1 MRYFYNFPAQ
11 KKPMKLKGEDWRRN
25 CVDGAEAIALF
36 SSPLIRR
43 TRTNRRINYD
53 LYSNILH
60 QEDVDRMCN
69 PFKLKDSSTPA
80 KMQNYPLANPKID
93 LLIGE
98 EERRIFDWS
107 CRVINEDAITEK
119 EIAKKEQATQ
129 YILNL
134 LTQNIQDE
142 ETVQKKIAEIRKK
155 LIYEYQDNREIAAT
169 RVLKHL
175 WEKNELGRQF
185 NKGFKDALLV
195 AEEIYDWDII
205 GNEPVCRRLNPNQ
218 VFIART
224 GNSPYVEDADVIV
237 YEEYFSPGQIQ
248 DMYYDQLSTAD
259 VEKIESHFTD
269 NNSSIPGSASNS
281 EFNALTMKFTE
292 VETMYNS
299 LLHGE
304 PTGQYSPAVDEDGN
318 IRVIKAKW
326 ASYRKIKE
334 VTSYNNFGEAVTD
347 IFDENYKI
355 DKSKGESENILWV
368 KQWWEGTKIGG
379 FDSTEAIYLK
389 IQPRPVQFKSMNNL
403 SKCYPGTVGTIYNTN
418 DSHAMSLMDRM
429 KPYQYLYNVIMVNLE
444 LLIATNWGNIVK
456 IPMHEI
462 PEGWDVEQ
470 WMHYAKTMK
479 VVPSDLFKEGKKGA
493 ATGKIA
499 GSFGAQES
507 VIRAEQGNTI
517 QLYVTFLEFISRQMD
532 IISGITPQRQGAI
545 ANRETVGGVERSVNQ
560 SSLSTEY
567 WFAEHDFLKK
577 RVLQAG
583 LETAKQAWKS
593 EKWKSIDYLLD
604 DSTLAT
610 FKLDVGDFVEQDYDL
625 KITNSFNDK
634 AAVEKVKQAAE
645 LGLQSGVITISQL
658 LDLYTMESVSAMRRK
673 FQFTEAEKKQY
684 EEEKLKAAQQQQ
696 DKQLQAQKEADEK
709 QREFELY
716 KMDKEH
722 QHKYDLEELKLRVA
736 ALSKSEDKDKDGIPD
751 QLEKEKM
758 LIDKEL
764 REKELKLKEKEIEVK
779 AKQVRKSNTGT

>member
-1 MRYFYNFPAQ
+1 MRNFYNFPAQ
-11 KKPMKLKGEDWRRN
+11 KKPMKLKGEEWRRN

-36 SSPLIRR
+36 STPLIRR
-43 TRTNRRINYD
+43 SRTNKQINYD

-60 QEDVDRMCN
+60 QDDVDRMCN

-98 EERRIFDWS
+98 EERRIFDWAV
-107 CRVINEDAITEK
+107 RVINEDAVTEK
-119 EIAKKEQATQ
+119 EQGIKAAAEE
-129 YILNL
+129 YLIGL
-134 LTQNIQDE
+134 LTQNIQDPQALQ
-142 ETVQKKIAEIRKK
+142 QKMAEIKKK
-155 LIYEYQDNREIAAT
+155 LIYEYQDLRELRAT

-205 GNEPVCRRLNPNQ
+205 GNEPVCKKINPKQ
-218 VFIART
+218 AFIART
-224 GNSPYVEDADVIV
+224 GNSPYVEDADIIV
-237 YEEYFSPGQIQ
+237 FEEYYSPGQIQ
-248 DMYYDQLSTAD
+248 DMYYDHLSPAD
-259 VEKIESHFTD
+259 VDKIERYFTD
-269 NNSSIPGSASNS
+269 NNSLPFKTDSP
-281 EFNALTMKFTE
+281 EFNALTLKFNA
-292 VETMYNS
+292 VEDFHQS
-299 LLHGE
+299 LLYGE
-304 PTGQYSPAVDEDGN
+304 ATGQYSPAVDEDGN
-318 IRVIKAKW
+318 IRVVKARW

-334 VTSYNNFGEAVTD
+334 VTSYNNFGEEV
-347 IFDENYKI
+347 IEIYDENYRI
-355 DKSKGESENILWV
+355 DKSKGESEKILWI

-379 FDSTEAIYLK
+379 FNSADAIYLK
-389 IQPRPVQFKSMNNL
+389 MQPRPVQFKSMNNL
-403 SKCYPGTVGTIYNTN
+403 SKCYPGVVGTIYNTN

-456 IPMHEI
+456 IPMHEV
-462 PEGWDVEQ
+462 PDGWDIEM

-507 VIRAEQGNTI
+507 VIKAEHGNTI

-532 IISGITPQRQGAI
+532 LISGITPQRQGAI
-545 ANRETVGGVERSVNQ
+545 SNRETVGGVERSVNQ
-560 SSLSTEY
+560 SSMSTEY

-577 RVLQAG
+577 RVLQTG

-593 EKWKSIDYLLD
+593 EKWKSIDYILD
-604 DSTLAT
+604 DNTQAM
-610 FKLDVGDFVEQDYDL
+610 FKLDVEDFVEQDYDL

-658 LDLYTMESVSAMRRK
+658 LDLYTMDSVSAMRRK

-684 EEEKLKAAQQQQ
+684 EEEKIKAQQEQNAQMIQAQQQAEQ
-696 DKQLQAQKEADEK
+696 RKQ
-709 QREFELY
+709 EFELL
-716 KMDKEH
+716 KMDK
-722 QHKYDLEELKLRVA
+722 QFQYDLTLEEMKARVA
-736 ALSKSEDKDKDGIPD
+736 MLSKSDDKDKDGIPD
-751 QLEKEKM
+751 QLEREKM

-764 REKELKLKEKEIEVK
+764 REKELKIKEKEVAVK
-779 AKQVRKSNTGT
+779 EKQVRKSNTGT